1 MKFVAISDTHGK
13 HYGLDLPP
21 ADAIIHAG
29 DVSGN
34 GKADQIIDFLKWF
47 GGLDYQYKVFI
58 AGNHD
63 WFFERY
69 PDKDIQSVIP
79 SNVIYLND
87 SAVKIGDINLWGS
100 PISPFFFNWAFNRRR
115 GAEIKK
121 HWDKI
126 PSDTDILIT
135 HGPPHKILDRTDS
148 GDYAGCADLMD
159 TIKVIQPKVHIFGHI
174 HEGYGML
181 EKNGTTFINASSVNA
196 QYKLV
201 NEPVEFEL

>member
-1 MKFVAISDTHGK
+1 MKFVTISDTHGK

-21 ADAIIHAG
+21 GDVLIHGG

-34 GKADQIIDFLKWF
+34 GKADQIIDFLNWF
-47 GGLDYQYKVFI
+47 GNLDYQYKVFI

-69 PDKDIQSVIP
+69 SEKDIQSVIP
-79 SNVIYLND
+79 PNVIYLND
-87 SAVKIGDINLWGS
+87 SAVKLGDINLWGS

-126 PSDTDILIT
+126 PAGTDILIT
-135 HGPPHKILDRTDS
+135 HGPPHEILDRTDN
-148 GDYAGCADLMD
+148 GDYAGCVDLLNAINI
-159 TIKVIQPKVHIFGHI
+159 IKPKVHIFGHI

-181 EKNGTTFINASSVNA
+181 EKDGTMFINASSVNA
-196 QYKLV
+196 KYQLV
-201 NEPVEFEL
+201 NAPVEFEL